1 MRPTNLLDALADL
14 CFALSTDDND
24 DLNQLAGEMLMSAA
38 DLTDPNYIWQR
49 HKAGRRM
56 DYLLAAME
64 KANEQIQPSS

>member
-38 DLTDPNYIWQR
+38 DLTDPNYI
-49 HKAGRRM
+49 
-56 DYLLAAME
+56 LAAME